1 MTTRHAGSVVVI
13 TGAGN
18 GMGRACAER
27 FAKEGASGLLLNDI
41 DGDAVQRAAHELG
54 RDGVSVETVI
64 GSAADG
70 DVARSLVEVAHRE
83 FGRIDVLVCCA
94 GGGGGRPPPADFE
107 IIGPPGD
114 FLNLMDANWEACIAA
129 NMRTTYVPGQAVARY
144 MVSNGIRGA
153 IVNVS
158 SVTARLSSGNQVP
171 YGATKAAVSN
181 LTQGMAM
188 SLAPYAIRV
197 NAIAPGPTATRMLLD
212 VAQSDPDF
220 ARQMVARTPLGRWAE
235 ADEMAAPIAFL
246 ASEEASFITGQT
258 LYVDGGRTCLNFTM
272 PVDHWPIPVGR
283 RT

>member
-1 MTTRHAGSVVVI
+1 VTTRHAGSVVVI

-114 FLNLMDANWEACIAA
+114 FLNLMDANGEACIAA

-158 SVTARLSSGNQVP
+158 SVTARLSS
-171 YGATKAAVSN
+171 AVMKLAS
-181 LTQGMAM
+181 
-188 SLAPYAIRV
+188 SLARKAMGAAISSASAQRPSGVRATTPARRSTWTAVVRV
-197 NAIAPGPTATRMLLD
+197 
-212 VAQSDPDF
+212 
-220 ARQMVARTPLGRWAE
+220 
-235 ADEMAAPIAFL
+235 
-246 ASEEASFITGQT
+246 
-258 LYVDGGRTCLNFTM
+258 
-272 PVDHWPIPVGR
+272 
-283 RT
+283 